1 MRISRCIRD
10 CEASIILKPLAAAM
24 RRRSSLKPFGW
35 GRFGK
40 YSCPA
45 LAFHTHRG
53 IITFEWRKE
62 RRPPTLFCCSTA
74 PDGTPP
80 PNSTCPATLPRSS
93 CPSRAP
99 ELNPVENVRQFLAA
113 IGFQTR
119 LRHLRR
125 HHRRRL
131 RRLARTHRQTTN
143 HHLHRHARVGSHRS
157 DPMTLGMIHP
167 GVRNAPTSRKDTIRC
182 LSSSHSARRTQAR
195 LSQRLSLPTSLSA
208 G

>member
-1 MRISRCIRD
+1 MRISRCIGD

-99 ELNPVENVRQFLAA
+99 ELNPVENVRQFLR
-113 IGFQTR
+113 GNWLSNSSSTPTTTSSTPPG
-119 LRHLRR
+119 
-125 HHRRRL
+125 
-131 RRLARTHRQTTN
+131 RLARTHRQTTN

-157 DPMTLGMIHP
+157 DPMTLGTIYP

>member
-45 LAFHTHRG
+45 LALHTHRG

-62 RRPPTLFCCSTA
+62 RRPPTPFCCSTA

-80 PNSTCPATLPRSS
+80 PNSTCPATIFPR
-93 CPSRAP
+93 PRTEPGRKRPAVP
-99 ELNPVENVRQFLAA
+99 ARQLA
-113 IGFQTR
+113 FKPR

-143 HHLHRHARVGSHRS
+143 HHLHRHARVGPHRS